1 MLSRLLPIL
10 SLIAAGVLGW
20 SLYTS
25 GTLNELFSP
34 NVSVVVTKRVI
45 SEGEHVRANAILMR
59 EIKAKDIEPGMIT
72 FPAGASAKEA
82 ETALANQQAGQRIE
96 KNEAMTSSML
106 GKKSNYVIL
115 RTTMEVE
122 EGESITLRNVEATPL
137 KSAPRPGVIIFDT
150 EDQALSYVNETYDLA
165 AREML
170 PHGEIL
176 TVEATAGGAEKVFV
190 VRAARGFDRAE
201 TLAMDG
207 LEVTEISSRD
217 LPRGAIAFPSASAAN
232 VFTTAADRYV
242 AAESLRKGGFITAE
256 VIASDNGL
264 APLPSGDLPRTMAEL
279 TAYMTA
285 FPDSAMII
293 DGAVMLDKEPTEGG
307 SIDMWIEDGRTGTGN
322 NPFGEIRLKRLAGD
336 VELRIVYLDEA
347 TGEAGT
353 EEEGSPLP
361 DDLASP
367 TAPVQP
373 AAATD
378 EDEAEARIAYWI
390 KAEPEKL
397 REFQKA
403 WRAPD
408 SIAFMI
414 HNDVNLVDEIGNGA
428 TCQDGYCSINRKA
441 SSDMADVIAQLEPPA
456 PEPGAMGGTGGSP
469 LMILD
474 TVDADLAARFAQ
486 NGYPTLADIAAIPD
500 PAMATV
506 QMQVNISLNRLSFI
520 RRQAELI
527 LASSDIAREELG
539 MGDTV
544 TE

>member
-34 NVSVVVTKRVI
+34 NVATVVAKRDI
-45 SEGEHVRANAILMR
+45 LEGQHVRANFIEIR
-59 EIKAKDIEPGMIT
+59 EVKAEDIEPGTIT
-72 FPAGASAKEA
+72 FPAGATPKEA
-82 ETALANQQAGQRIE
+82 ETALANQQAGLRI
-96 KNEAMTSSML
+96 KKGVAITSSML

-122 EGESITLRNVEATPL
+122 GGESITLRNVEATEL
-137 KSAPRPGVIIFDT
+137 TSAPPPGVIVFDT
-150 EDQALSYVNETYDLA
+150 EDEALSYVNETYDLA
-165 AREML
+165 ARDVL
-170 PHGEIL
+170 LHGQVL

-190 VRAARGFDRAE
+190 VRASRGFDRAE
-201 TLAMDG
+201 TLAIDG

-232 VFTTAADRYV
+232 VFITAADRYV

-264 APLPSGDLPRTMAEL
+264 TPLPSGDLPRTMAEL

-307 SIDMWIEDGRTGTGN
+307 SIDMWVEDGRTGTGD

-347 TGEAGT
+347 VGEEGA
-353 EEEGSPLP
+353 EEEGSLLP
-361 DDLASP
+361 DDLAKP
-367 TAPVQP
+367 EAPVQP
-373 AAATD
+373 IGVTD
-378 EDEAEARIAYWI
+378 AEETEARIAYWI

-403 WRAPD
+403 WRAQD

-414 HNDVNLVDEIGNGA
+414 HSDVNLVDEIGNGA

-456 PEPGAMGGTGGSP
+456 LEPGAMGGVGGSP

-474 TVDADLAARFAQ
+474 TVDADLAERFAQ
-486 NGYPTLADIAAIPD
+486 NGYATLADIAAIPD

-527 LASSDIAREELG
+527 LASSDVAREELG
-539 MGDTV
+539 MGDRV
-544 TE
+544 AE